1 MNLKIKVK
9 SEDIKWF
16 FVSILKTLS
25 FMWIAVTG
33 MVCIV
38 YYRFLPTEQ
47 QTELLPV
54 AILCVGI
61 LFVFLTIIPQ
71 SPVSHHRLVCEQNKE
86 PKIEAG

>member
-1 MNLKIKVK
+1 MSLKIKI
-9 SEDIKWF
+9 EDIKWF
-16 FVSILKTLS
+16 FVSILKTFS
-25 FMWIAVTG
+25 FMWITVTG

-47 QTELLPV
+47 QTGLLPV

-71 SPVSHHRLVCEQNKE
+71 SPVSHHRLICEQNKK
-86 PKIEAG
+86 PKTE